1 MYILH
6 AIGFNKSVQIKNAEK
21 NIYNSQLK
29 YSIISKPYVT
39 VALKGIHSLLDKFSR
54 HIIIIIK

>member
-1 MYILH
+1 MLLGLTKVYKL
-6 AIGFNKSVQIKNAEK
+6 KMLKK
-21 NIYNSQLK
+21 YIYNSQLK

>member
-1 MYILH
+1 MLLGLTKVYKL
-6 AIGFNKSVQIKNAEK
+6 KMLK